1 MSGRLTPSASL
12 GYALAL
18 IVLLDGCGP
27 GRDTAPVAGASTPAG
42 ASRSPETSEAPIQ
55 APSLRTGIEL
65 LRQGDLKGAEPHLAG
80 ALRSAP
86 NDRRIL
92 EALGSIYARTDRYRQ
107 AEESFRAALR
117 VEPASFG
124 AQLGLAAVLIDMG

>member
-1 MSGRLTPSASL
+1 MSGRLMPSASL
-12 GYALAL
+12 GCALAL

-27 GRDTAPVAGASTPAG
+27 GRDTTSAHVASTPPPAG
-42 ASRSPETSEAPIQ
+42 ASGLPETGEPIK
-55 APSLRTGIEL
+55 APSLRAGIEL

-92 EALGSIYARTDRYRQ
+92 EALGSIYARTDRYR
-107 AEESFRAALR
+107 
-117 VEPASFG
+117 
-124 AQLGLAAVLIDMG
+124 